1 MAEFVH
7 GHLNKEY
14 VEVVERVFPNMG
26 GDVSKKQ
33 AGTITEVVR
42 LQESNQIML
51 FSVFGSAMV
60 TLLIIAVAI
69 LLYRARVKAEKEL
82 EPKKALEI
90 TA

>member
-14 VEVVERVFPNMG
+14 VGVVEGVFPSMG
-26 GDVSKKQ
+26 GDVSKYQ
-33 AGTITEVVR
+33 AGTFTEVVR
-42 LQESNQIML
+42 REESSHIVL
-51 FSVFGSAMV
+51 FSVFGSAIV
-60 TLLIIAVAI
+60 TLMIIAVAVF
-69 LLYRARVKAEKEL
+69 LYLARVKAEKQL